1 MKMELELIRTYFP
14 NGTNGSI
21 LYNKRRVCGS
31 IELPWLDNKNN
42 VSCIPEG
49 RYELTK
55 RYSQRFGWHLLVN
68 KVVNRNSILIHAFND
83 ARKESKGCIAP
94 VSICTGEGKGNNA
107 RLSLKKLLAIT
118 YTELDRGNKVFIT
131 IASSGLR
138 PPSPS
143 FDKLRRRRE

>member
-14 NGTNGSI
+14 NGTNGV
-21 LYNKRRVCGS
+21 LRQAQDDKRKIICYT

-118 YTELDRGNKVFIT
+118 YTELERRNKVFIT
-131 IASSGLR
+131 IASTR
-138 PPSPS
+138 HS
-143 FDKLRRRRE
+143 FTGKVE